1 MPSLLLFWSLR
12 RRTFFLFRAHTRHP
26 WTIPSIKWEFQ
37 STKFRWDTHWLR
49 TPILQVTA
57 MQRPLHPG
65 RWVEALTSQD
75 RHCFF
80 SQIPELGI
88 FIVGS
93 PIGHA
98 GVFSLCFTKRED
110 HEQPR
115 YGFKLEYLLPF
126 HKSDQTKITGVPQGR
141 LLGIAVAP
149 IQGTMQNVH
158 LYIQCLTCVWSRHV
172 WRSKRHWSIGTRER
186 DIATKAMAL
195 VNVLHGSHRIEL
207 WAVEDESGR
216 VTVLERYGCLA
227 LRILY
232 RDYQ

>member
-1 MPSLLLFWSLR
+1 
-12 RRTFFLFRAHTRHP
+12 
-26 WTIPSIKWEFQ
+26 
-37 STKFRWDTHWLR
+37 
-49 TPILQVTA
+49 

-149 IQGTMQNVH
+149 IQGTM
-158 LYIQCLTCVWSRHV
+158 
-172 WRSKRHWSIGTRER
+172 
-186 DIATKAMAL
+186 
-195 VNVLHGSHRIEL
+195 
-207 WAVEDESGR
+207 
-216 VTVLERYGCLA
+216 
-227 LRILY
+227 
-232 RDYQ
+232 